1 MTRFSHL
8 TLRNFL
14 IALHDLLVTTAALFA
29 AFYLRFEGGDGF
41 YDRLPL
47 LLQILPY
54 FLAFSVVVFFVFNL
68 TTTKWRFISLPDAL
82 NILRV
87 ASVLTVALLVLD
99 YIFVAPNV
107 RGAFF
112 LGKVTIVLYWFLEV
126 SFLSAL
132 RFAYR
137 YFRYTRVRH
146 HAREETMK
154 RLALLVLAGLAIGV
168 PTAPPAWAQE
178 FPTRQITLIAPWPA
192 GGAVDAIC
200 RALAQPLSERLGKS
214 VVVENRPGAGSVIG
228 TAAGAKAAPDGYTM
242 VMAGSGSLA
251 ISATMYKKLPY
262 DPVKDFIPLTMGAKI
277 PFVLVVNPSLPVHS
291 PAELVAYAKANPGKL
306 SFASGGPGSPHHL
319 YGELLKSMTGIE
331 MTHVPYKGS
340 APALTDVIAGHV
352 PLLFSDTVPSLPQI
366 REGKVR
372 ALGVS
377 TAVRLPSAPEIPP
390 IAEGGV
396 PGFDAAGWGVFS
408 VPAGTPKEV
417 VSKLQAAL
425 NSVLALPEVQ
435 QQIIRLGM
443 IPEEPSS
450 PEELQRFIN
459 GEIAR
464 WGKVV
469 QQAGLAGTE

>member
-1 MTRFSHL
+1 
-8 TLRNFL
+8 
-14 IALHDLLVTTAALFA
+14 
-29 AFYLRFEGGDGF
+29 
-41 YDRLPL
+41 
-47 LLQILPY
+47 
-54 FLAFSVVVFFVFNL
+54 
-68 TTTKWRFISLPDAL
+68 
-82 NILRV
+82 
-87 ASVLTVALLVLD
+87 
-99 YIFVAPNV
+99 
-107 RGAFF
+107 
-112 LGKVTIVLYWFLEV
+112 
-126 SFLSAL
+126 
-132 RFAYR
+132 
-137 YFRYTRVRH
+137 
-146 HAREETMK
+146 MK
-154 RLALLVLAGLAIGV
+154 RLALLVLAGLAAAV
-168 PTAPPAWAQE
+168 PAGQSAWAQE

-319 YGELLKSMTGIE
+319 YGELLKNMTGIE

-425 NSVLALPEVQ
+425 NGVLALPEVQ

-443 IPEEPSS
+443 IPGEPSS